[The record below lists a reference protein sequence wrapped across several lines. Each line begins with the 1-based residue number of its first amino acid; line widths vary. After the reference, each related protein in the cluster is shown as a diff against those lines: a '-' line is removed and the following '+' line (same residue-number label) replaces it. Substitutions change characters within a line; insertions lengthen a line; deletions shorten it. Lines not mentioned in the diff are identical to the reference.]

1 MHNFY
6 IAEIYRPSSICLL
19 LILWVHLYSLLH
31 SQPCEK
37 LHRVSWCITVVQG
50 HQNLYHQ
57 KAYMWPPISFH
68 CYYMYVLLS
77 FTSYDDLLSKIKS
90 FWSFIATLV
99 SFEVYE
105 TRSSGLPVVKLH
117 ACMVTNFES
126 IPVCDRQMDRQINR
140 QMDRQMD
147 RHRLSG
153 TLAQLT
159 VTMPTVKDINS
170 QI

>member
-1 MHNFY
+1 
-6 IAEIYRPSSICLL
+6 
-19 LILWVHLYSLLH
+19 
-31 SQPCEK
+31 
-37 LHRVSWCITVVQG
+37 
-50 HQNLYHQ
+50 
-57 KAYMWPPISFH
+57 
-68 CYYMYVLLS
+68 MYVLLS

-90 FWSFIATLV
+90 FWSFIPTLV

-105 TRSSGLPVVKLH
+105 TRFSELPVVKLH
-117 ACMVTNFES
+117 ASMVTNFES

>member
-1 MHNFY
+1 
-6 IAEIYRPSSICLL
+6 
-19 LILWVHLYSLLH
+19 
-31 SQPCEK
+31 
-37 LHRVSWCITVVQG
+37 
-50 HQNLYHQ
+50 
-57 KAYMWPPISFH
+57 
-68 CYYMYVLLS
+68 MYVLLS

-147 RHRLSG
+147 IQMDRHRLSG